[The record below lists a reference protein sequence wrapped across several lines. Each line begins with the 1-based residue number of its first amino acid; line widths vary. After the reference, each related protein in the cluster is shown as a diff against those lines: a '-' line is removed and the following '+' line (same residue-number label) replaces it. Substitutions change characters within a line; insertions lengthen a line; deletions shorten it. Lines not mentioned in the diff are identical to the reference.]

1 MKTDLASAELLLD
14 DPTGRRTFTTVG
26 APAASGGAD
35 AANYAIPQAQARVVP
50 PPLLAAAPSDWT
62 LAERIGFRFLLAYIA
77 LTFLPN
83 PFDTFPGMK
92 WLSDANEAVHYAAVP
107 WLARHVLRIPYEITS
122 RPNGSGDTTF
132 NYVEIVCILGI
143 AALVTLVWSLLDRR
157 RSHYA
162 SLAAALRIYVRY
174 LLASVL
180 LIYGLEKV
188 VPLQFGTLDASQL
201 TRTIG
206 GSTPMGLLWTFMAAS
221 RTYTFYGGLAECV
234 PALLLLFR
242 RTALLGALLG
252 AAVLSNVVMLNFSY
266 DVCVKLYSMHL
277 LLLCILLI
285 APDARRLAD
294 FFLLHRP
301 TAPNALR
308 GPRRSPRIETLTRVA
323 KVAAIVIAVGGPAW
337 HVERAWQKYSP
348 SAPRPALYGLYDVN
362 SFTRN
367 GAVVPPLLTEGTR
380 WRSVFFDAD
389 ETICFVNMKG
399 ERKWLNATD
408 DAVQKTLTL
417 TPFVGESGAPI
428 VLSYTH
434 DGDHVT
440 LTGPFAGASVSA
452 RATRSTEKFPLVE
465 RGFHWINERP
475 HE

>member
-1 MKTDLASAELLLD
+1 MAALT
-14 DPTGRRTFTTVG
+14 RRTTPSPKRKPG
-26 APAASGGAD
+26 SS
-35 AANYAIPQAQARVVP
+35 

-107 WLARHVLRIPYEITS
+107 WLARHVLRIPYENIAS

-206 GSTPMGLLWTFMAAS
+206 GSTPWGFSGRSWRPRGRTPSTAVSPSACPRSCSSSAAPPS
-221 RTYTFYGGLAECV
+221 WAR
-234 PALLLLFR
+234 
-242 RTALLGALLG
+242 LLG

-389 ETICFVNMKG
+389 ETICFVDMKG

-417 TPFVGESGAPI
+417 TPFVGESGHQ
-428 VLSYTH
+428 SSCRTR
-434 DGDHVT
+434 T
-440 LTGPFAGASVSA
+440 TGTSDAHGPLRRASVSA